1 MFIYGYLTV
10 LILFIVHIEISVGNV
25 FLRIDSSGKKN
36 ININSLINFLLN
48 PLYNNFLWNIKLLD
62 LNFIFISVL
71 YYILYYFIYS
81 LNFENSQPK
90 QPYIT

>member
-1 MFIYGYLTV
+1 MFIYGYLTI
-10 LILFIVHIEISVGNV
+10 LILFIVHIEMSVGNV
-25 FLRIDSSGKKN
+25 FLRINSSGKKN

-48 PLYNNFLWNIKLLD
+48 PLYNKFLWNIKLLD